1 MNTFWFGWFTA
12 FCAFGIHQDYY
23 GLEGYLTVVREHWV
37 NQSPWFWVGLWL
49 LTVLSIVVMK
59 PTTKIKR

>member
-12 FCAFGIHQDYY
+12 FCAFRIHQDYY

-49 LTVLSIVVMK
+49 LTVL
-59 PTTKIKR
+59 TKIKR